1 MKQQTGRMPNLG
13 NAVVTGMLT
22 GVAAAFLGAAILAKL
37 VDMELLK
44 MENLGYGILILHP
57 LSVLLGARSAGR
69 RAGHRAPAAAAMTG
83 AGYYLVL
90 LLVNA
95 LFFGGDFTGLGVT
108 LLLVGLGAGAGI
120 LTMGQGRGRNRKRY
134 KIPK

>member
-1 MKQQTGRMPNLG
+1 MKQQTGKMPNLG
-13 NAVVTGMLT
+13 KSVGRGVLTAAVV
-22 GVAAAFLGAAILAKL
+22 AFLATALLAKL

-44 MENLGYGILILHP
+44 MENLGYGIMILHP
-57 LSVLLGARSAGR
+57 LAVFLGSGSAGR
-69 RAGHRAPAAAAMTG
+69 RGGHRAPAAVAMTG

-95 LFFGGDFTGLGVT
+95 LFFGGDFTGMGVT
-108 LLLVGLGAGAGI
+108 LLLTGLGTCAGI
-120 LTMGQGRGRNRKRY
+120 LTTGKREGRGRKRY